1 MKKNILFGL
10 GFLAL
15 AVLVLAGQYGIL
27 HKIGML
33 PILLSILFGTIV
45 LDGLVNLRGGSIFFG
60 LAFLAI
66 IWDDQLGITKITP
79 WWVLI
84 AAVFATVGFE
94 LLFKGVKKNRKKK
107 KFTKKIQGQFENV
120 NEDMFNNGNEI
131 ESDNGEYVYSMT
143 KFGSTTKYLTSSN
156 LKNVDVNVSFG
167 AAIIYFDKAE
177 APNGVV
183 HLNVDCKFGGIKI
196 YVPQSWQVSEGK
208 ISKAFSGMEIKKGSP
223 SGENKVTLFVDADLD
238 FSGLEIFYI

>member
-33 PILLSILFGTIV
+33 PVLLSILFGTIV

-120 NEDMFNNGNEI
+120 NEGFGI
-131 ESDNGEYVYSMT
+131 HLQPSLRKTYSV
-143 KFGSTTKYLTSSN
+143 KLTN
-156 LKNVDVNVSFG
+156 M
-167 AAIIYFDKAE
+167 A
-177 APNGVV
+177 
-183 HLNVDCKFGGIKI
+183 
-196 YVPQSWQVSEGK
+196 
-208 ISKAFSGMEIKKGSP
+208 SP
-223 SGENKVTLFVDADLD
+223 
-238 FSGLEIFYI
+238 I